1 MARAHVARELARLGG
16 QPVWRQGTV
25 TDNGCDILD
34 VRGLDI
40 VDPVALEREINH
52 IAGVVTNGL
61 FAERGADVLVIGT
74 DAGVQKLEPH
84 GG

>member
-1 MARAHVARELARLGG
+1 
-16 QPVWRQGTV
+16 
-25 TDNGCDILD
+25 
-34 VRGLDI
+34 
-40 VDPVALEREINH
+40 VALEREINH